1 MGNPRGFLGTIV
13 NGRIY
18 RGIGRVLPYGRRGS
32 MKPKRCLQSLLL
44 VVQAK
49 TPFRLDCALPEL
61 VVYMASLH
69 QSRLQ
74 RNRPNATVYGGVSNG
89 FAFILL
95 TITHDGVL
103 KQSRRFEVTE
113 GDMLTVLG
121 MPEVHAGDVGQYKS
135 KCDTREGWG
144 RVGGRP

>member
-1 MGNPRGFLGTIV
+1 
-13 NGRIY
+13 
-18 RGIGRVLPYGRRGS
+18 
-32 MKPKRCLQSLLL
+32 
-44 VVQAK
+44 
-49 TPFRLDCALPEL
+49 
-61 VVYMASLH
+61 MASLH

-74 RNRPNATVYGGVSNG
+74 RNRPDATVYGAVSNG

-121 MPEVHAGDVGQYKS
+121 RLKYMLEMPVSISPNVTPEK
-135 KCDTREGWG
+135 
-144 RVGGRP
+144 GGGESVEDHDSDMDIDNKDYVPQPG

>member
-1 MGNPRGFLGTIV
+1 
-13 NGRIY
+13 
-18 RGIGRVLPYGRRGS
+18 
-32 MKPKRCLQSLLL
+32 
-44 VVQAK
+44 
-49 TPFRLDCALPEL
+49 
-61 VVYMASLH
+61 MASLH

-74 RNRPNATVYGGVSNG
+74 RNRPDATVYGGVSNG

-121 MPEVHAGDVGQYKS
+121 RLKFMLEMSVSISPNVTLEK
-135 KCDTREGWG
+135 
-144 RVGGRP
+144 GGGESVEDHDSDMDIDNKDYVPQPG

>member
-1 MGNPRGFLGTIV
+1 MGNPWGFLGTIV

-49 TPFRLDCALPEL
+49 TPFRFDCALPEL

-74 RNRPNATVYGGVSNG
+74 RKVRNQGDATVYGAVSNG

-95 TITHDGVL
+95 TITHDRVL

-113 GDMLTVLG
+113 GEMLTVLG
-121 MPEVHAGDVGQYKS
+121 CLKYMLEMSSLNYYKS
-135 KCDTREGWG
+135 DEAS
-144 RVGGRP
+144 